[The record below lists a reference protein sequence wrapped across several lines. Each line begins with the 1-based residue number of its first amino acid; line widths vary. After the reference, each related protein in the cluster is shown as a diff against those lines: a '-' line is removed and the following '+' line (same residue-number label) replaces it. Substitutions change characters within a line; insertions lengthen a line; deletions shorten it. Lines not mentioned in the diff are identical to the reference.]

1 MGGQLGELIL
11 RIRTKNKIVSFFIA
25 CIIAGGFSLIPLA
38 VSTRAEEPS
47 GQTAGPQEATGQGP
61 EAPAPDQKP
70 LRIPLTEVI
79 GTAPEALEHI
89 PGSGRV
95 VTQESLWKNHRLTI
109 NEALREVPG

>member
-1 MGGQLGELIL
+1 
-11 RIRTKNKIVSFFIA
+11 
-25 CIIAGGFSLIPLA
+25 
-38 VSTRAEEPS
+38 
-47 GQTAGPQEATGQGP
+47 
-61 EAPAPDQKP
+61 
-70 LRIPLTEVI
+70 VI